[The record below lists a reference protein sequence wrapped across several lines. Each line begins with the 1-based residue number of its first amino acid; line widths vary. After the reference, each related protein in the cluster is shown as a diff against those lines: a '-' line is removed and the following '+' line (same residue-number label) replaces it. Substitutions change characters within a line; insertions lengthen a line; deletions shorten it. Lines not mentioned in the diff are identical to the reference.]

1 MKQYKV
7 TADMF
12 NPKGNNPG
20 VPDAYVNPA
29 DLKQYGV
36 HTNAPAEKPA
46 PSPQLP
52 NLGKVQQDR
61 NIKPGTDEWFKLWFA
76 RTPLTGEKPY

>member
-12 NPKGNNPG
+12 DPKGNNPG